1 MKIQIT
7 LVPVTSR
14 YQTFQRV
21 KTTTTTTTT
30 ATLPTALAAFIAIT
44 HKAIANVANALVS
57 GVTRSIKAINHAMTL
72 MNVNL
77 EHMIVNT
84 RVSTQMEV
92 TSARV

>member
-1 MKIQIT
+1 MKIQII

-21 KTTTTTTTT
+21 KTTTKTTTT

-44 HKAIANVANALVS
+44 PKAIANVANALVS

>member
-14 YQTFQRV
+14 YPTFQRV
-21 KTTTTTTTT
+21 KTTTTTT

-44 HKAIANVANALVS
+44 PKAIANVANALVS

>member
-30 ATLPTALAAFIAIT
+30 ATLPTALVAFIAIT
-44 HKAIANVANALVS
+44 PKAIANVANALVS
-57 GVTRSIKAINHAMTL
+57 GVTRSIKVINHAMTL

-84 RVSTQMEV
+84 RVSIQMEV
-92 TSARV
+92 TNARV

>member
-14 YQTFQRV
+14 YPTFQRV
-21 KTTTTTTTT
+21 KTTTMTTTT

-44 HKAIANVANALVS
+44 PKAIANVANALVS